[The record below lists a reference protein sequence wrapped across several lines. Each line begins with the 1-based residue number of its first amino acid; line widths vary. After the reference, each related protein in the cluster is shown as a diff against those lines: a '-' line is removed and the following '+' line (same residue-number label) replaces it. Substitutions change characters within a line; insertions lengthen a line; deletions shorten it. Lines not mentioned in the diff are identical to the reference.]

1 MPVQMIELEE
11 VKMVET
17 TDESLEA
24 TAEGVL
30 MYGTNGT
37 CVHC

>member
-17 TDESLEA
+17 TDEALA
-24 TAEGVL
+24 TVVGGVF
-30 MYGTNGT
+30 TN
-37 CVHC
+37 VHAATSC